1 MQFTHTETHANFKSP
16 KLDIIFIHCDI
27 HIEIQRGFENH
38 KCEEKS
44 ECMVDDVYEVN
55 EAFWNARDF
64 LGSVKPKL
72 KQFDE

>member
-1 MQFTHTETHANFKSP
+1 M
-16 KLDIIFIHCDI
+16 IFIHWDI

-55 EAFWNARDF
+55 EVF
-64 LGSVKPKL
+64 
-72 KQFDE
+72 